1 MQTTLENNC
10 TKFRNKISS
19 QFWEIAI
26 FVGGVFSRTLLFVT
40 SFTVVKSKLCTSVH
54 IFQSRVSV
62 NAAVLFGETG
72 DITAFTN

>member
-54 IFQSRVSV
+54 TYFQSRVSV
-62 NAAVLFGETG
+62 SAVLFGETG